1 MVALG
6 RRCRRG
12 RCAAPWRGGG
22 ALSTGVRA
30 HAPAPLAFDFPR
42 PGDGGGALHNCVAA
56 LRARYRSERPPRARY
71 TRRYAQR
78 RALYVTRD
86 HRALSRLLTACTRIT
101 YGVLG
106 CLCGRISVGSGST
119 RTCGRVTAGGW

>member
-1 MVALG
+1 MTVVVFG
-6 RRCRRG
+6 RRCGRG
-12 RCAAPWRGGG
+12 RCAVVRRDSGS
-22 ALSTGVRA
+22 LSMRVRA

-86 HRALSRLLTACTRIT
+86 HRARSRDPSPPARGLHTECWAVC
-101 YGVLG
+101 V
-106 CLCGRISVGSGST
+106 
-119 RTCGRVTAGGW
+119 AG